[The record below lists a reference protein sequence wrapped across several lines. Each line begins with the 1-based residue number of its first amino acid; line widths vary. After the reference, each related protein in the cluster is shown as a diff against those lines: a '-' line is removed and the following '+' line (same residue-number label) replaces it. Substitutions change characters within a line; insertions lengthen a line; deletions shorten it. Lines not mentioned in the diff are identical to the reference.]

1 MPYTVPIIVLAHI
14 IIQYMLRKRMT
25 LHTSPLYCSLSMP
38 NLEAEAVAAE
48 ARQSAKLWRRKETG
62 IVCGMAYAE
71 GNYTLTLSGAFQN
84 GVRV

>member
-1 MPYTVPIIVLAHI
+1 
-14 IIQYMLRKRMT
+14 
-25 LHTSPLYCSLSMP
+25 MP

>member
-1 MPYTVPIIVLAHI
+1 
-14 IIQYMLRKRMT
+14 
-25 LHTSPLYCSLSMP
+25 MP

-48 ARQSAKLWRRKETG
+48 ARHSAKLWRRKETG
-62 IVCGMAYAE
+62 IPVVCGMAYAE